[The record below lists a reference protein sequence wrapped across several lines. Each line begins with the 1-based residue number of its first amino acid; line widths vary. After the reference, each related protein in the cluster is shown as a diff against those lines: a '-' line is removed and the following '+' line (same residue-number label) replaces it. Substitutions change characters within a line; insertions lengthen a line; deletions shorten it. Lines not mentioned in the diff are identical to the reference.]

1 MRRPPL
7 HRLRQFYDVRAFRS
21 SLASLEALPQFA
33 ILGIL
38 SGLVTGLTIL
48 AFRGLIEFTLHLLLP
63 EGPDAFESMSLLE
76 RGLTPIAGASC
87 IALYFHL
94 MKGQDLKMGVAQVLE
109 RLSHHQGY
117 MSLRNF
123 IVQFVAGALALISGQ
138 TGGREGPAIHLGA
151 AASSLLGQRL
161 SLPNNSIRVLVGCG
175 AAAAIG
181 SSFNT
186 PIAGVIFAME
196 VILMEYTIAGFMPV
210 ILASVTGTL
219 VVQFALGSE
228 SLFVV
233 PSVGLSDWTEIPFI
247 VLAGLMIGCIAA
259 IFVRGVEALHP
270 RLPGTQ
276 SLKLILAGAVTG
288 VLGLGIPEVLG
299 IGYDTVNLALAG
311 GIGFFL
317 LLGIL
322 VAKLVATTL
331 SVSLGLPIGVV
342 GPTLFIGAVCGAML
356 WHLSQSL
363 GLSGTHPAFFVLL
376 GMGAMM
382 GATLNAP
389 LAALMALME
398 LTQNSE
404 IILPAMLCIVVA
416 TITAVHG
423 FKMKSL
429 FETQLK
435 LQGIQL
441 EHTPMRQVLR
451 RVSVE
456 TLMST
461 RFVRVKARISRA
473 EAEAVIKRNPIW
485 LLVESPNNPTFIV
498 LAEDVARYL
507 GEQANEDINLLEIPA
522 IRRGTSAISWRAT
535 LDEAFDTIAHHS
547 VGALIVT
554 RMPAPGVTTPVGILL
569 EEDIEAYSWRRRD

>member
-322 VAKLVATTL
+322 VATCGHNAQRLAGLTNRRGRSDFVYRC
-331 SVSLGLPIGVV
+331 SLRRDVMAPQPKPWIIGNASSILRAA
-342 GPTLFIGAVCGAML
+342 GYGRHDGRDPERAPCCADGID
-356 WHLSQSL
+356 
-363 GLSGTHPAFFVLL
+363 GTHSKFGNHPSRH
-376 GMGAMM
+376 
-382 GATLNAP
+382 
-389 LAALMALME
+389 ALHRGCHHHCCA
-398 LTQNSE
+398 
-404 IILPAMLCIVVA
+404 
-416 TITAVHG
+416 
-423 FKMKSL
+423 
-429 FETQLK
+429 
-435 LQGIQL
+435 
-441 EHTPMRQVLR
+441 
-451 RVSVE
+451 RV
-456 TLMST
+456 
-461 RFVRVKARISRA
+461 
-473 EAEAVIKRNPIW
+473 
-485 LLVESPNNPTFIV
+485 
-498 LAEDVARYL
+498 
-507 GEQANEDINLLEIPA
+507 
-522 IRRGTSAISWRAT
+522 
-535 LDEAFDTIAHHS
+535 
-547 VGALIVT
+547 
-554 RMPAPGVTTPVGILL
+554 
-569 EEDIEAYSWRRRD
+569 

>member
-1 MRRPPL
+1 
-7 HRLRQFYDVRAFRS
+7 
-21 SLASLEALPQFA
+21 
-33 ILGIL
+33 
-38 SGLVTGLTIL
+38 
-48 AFRGLIEFTLHLLLP
+48 
-63 EGPDAFESMSLLE
+63 
-76 RGLTPIAGASC
+76 
-87 IALYFHL
+87 
-94 MKGQDLKMGVAQVLE
+94 
-109 RLSHHQGY
+109 

-123 IVQFVAGALALISGQ
+123 GVQFFAGALALISGQ

-151 AASSLLGQRL
+151 AVSSLLGQRL
-161 SLPNNSIRVLVGCG
+161 QLPNNSIRILVGCG
-175 AAAAIG
+175 SAAAIG

-219 VVQFALGSE
+219 VVQFVLGSE
-228 SLFVV
+228 SMFTV
-233 PSVGLSDWTEIPFI
+233 PSVGLSDWREIPFI
-247 VLAGLMIGCIAA
+247 IAAGLMIGCIAA
-259 IFVRGVEALHP
+259 LFVRGVETLHP
-270 RLPGTQ
+270 RLPGSTTI
-276 SLKLILAGAVTG
+276 KIVLAGVFTG
-288 VLGLGIPEVLG
+288 LLGLGVPEVLG
-299 IGYDTVNLALAG
+299 IGYDTVNLALTG
-311 GIGFFL
+311 QIGLFL
-317 LLGIL
+317 LIGIL

-342 GPTLFIGAVCGAML
+342 GPTLFMGALSGSML
-356 WHLSQSL
+356 WQMGQVL
-363 GLSGTHPAFFVLL
+363 GLSDTHPAFFALL

-416 TITAVHG
+416 TITAAHG

-435 LQGIQL
+435 LQGIHL

-456 TLMST
+456 TLMTT
-461 RFVRVKARISRA
+461 RFARVRAHLSRR
-473 EAEAVIKRNPIW
+473 EAEDLARFLDGHKQEAV
-485 LLVESPNNPTFIV
+485 
-498 LAEDVARYL
+498 
-507 GEQANEDINLLEIPA
+507 NLLEIPA
-522 IRRGTSAISWRAT
+522 VRRDTHVISWRAT
-535 LDEAFDTIAHHS
+535 LDEAFDTIAQHS

-569 EEDIEAYSWRRRD
+569 EEDIEAYSWRRPD

>member
-1 MRRPPL
+1 
-7 HRLRQFYDVRAFRS
+7 
-21 SLASLEALPQFA
+21 
-33 ILGIL
+33 
-38 SGLVTGLTIL
+38 
-48 AFRGLIEFTLHLLLP
+48 
-63 EGPDAFESMSLLE
+63 
-76 RGLTPIAGASC
+76 
-87 IALYFHL
+87 
-94 MKGQDLKMGVAQVLE
+94 
-109 RLSHHQGY
+109 
-117 MSLRNF
+117 
-123 IVQFVAGALALISGQ
+123 
-138 TGGREGPAIHLGA
+138 
-151 AASSLLGQRL
+151 
-161 SLPNNSIRVLVGCG
+161 
-175 AAAAIG
+175 
-181 SSFNT
+181 
-186 PIAGVIFAME
+186 
-196 VILMEYTIAGFMPV
+196 
-210 ILASVTGTL
+210 
-219 VVQFALGSE
+219 
-228 SLFVV
+228 
-233 PSVGLSDWTEIPFI
+233 
-247 VLAGLMIGCIAA
+247 
-259 IFVRGVEALHP
+259 
-270 RLPGTQ
+270 
-276 SLKLILAGAVTG
+276 
-288 VLGLGIPEVLG
+288 
-299 IGYDTVNLALAG
+299 
-311 GIGFFL
+311 
-317 LLGIL
+317 
-322 VAKLVATTL
+322 
-331 SVSLGLPIGVV
+331 
-342 GPTLFIGAVCGAML
+342 
-356 WHLSQSL
+356 
-363 GLSGTHPAFFVLL
+363 
-376 GMGAMM
+376 MGAMM

-416 TITAVHG
+416 TIIAVHG

-485 LLVESPNNPTFIV
+485 LLVEDSENPTFIV

-522 IRRGTSAISWRAT
+522 IRRDTSAISWRAT